1 LKLTKVIDSHTGGE
15 PTRVIIEGGP
25 NLGSGPIS
33 ERARLLESKHNEF
46 CRSVLCEP
54 RGYDAMV
61 GALIVSPVEEN
72 CLTGVIFF
80 NTSQNLGMCGH
91 ATVGL
96 LVTLYYLGKISLGNY
111 KIETPVGIISARLH
125 DPNTVSV
132 INVESYRL
140 KKGVSIQVEQFGEIT
155 GDIAWGGNWFFLV
168 NNSPISVQFENINR
182 LLNFTSSIKNALKQ
196 QHITAPDG
204 SEIDHI
210 ELFGKP
216 INEQAQSKNF
226 VLCSS
231 GDYDRSPCGTGCSAK
246 LACLAEEGLL
256 SENKEWIQESIIGSL
271 YSTRYSWSTGG
282 NIIPT
287 ITGKAFVISEA
298 TLHFNP
304 LDPYSYGISL

>member
-1 LKLTKVIDSHTGGE
+1 MTKVIDSHTGGE
-15 PTRVIIEGGP
+15 PTRVIIDGGP
-25 NLGSGPIS
+25 DLGSGPIS
-33 ERARLLESKHNEF
+33 ERARLLETKHDKF

-61 GALIVSPVEEN
+61 GALIVTPVEKN

-96 LVTLYYLGKISLGNY
+96 LVTLYYLGKISVGNY
-111 KIETPVGIISARLH
+111 KIETPVGIISAQLH

-132 INVESYRL
+132 INVESYRY
-140 KKGVSIQVEQFGEIT
+140 KKGVSIQVEQYGEIT

-168 NNSPISVQFENINR
+168 NNSPISVQFENIDK
-182 LLNFTSSIKNALKQ
+182 LLNFTSSIKSALKQ
-196 QHITAPDG
+196 QHITAPDS

-210 ELFGKP
+210 ELFGESL
-216 INEQAQSKNF
+216 NEKAHSKNF

-246 LACLAEEGLL
+246 LACLAEERLWP
-256 SENKEWIQESIIGSL
+256 ENKKWIQEGIIGSL
-271 YSTRYSWSTGG
+271 YSTHYSWSTGG

-287 ITGKAFVISEA
+287 ITGKAFVTSEA
-298 TLHFNP
+298 TLQFNP
-304 LDPYSYGISL
+304 LDPYKHGISL